1 MNMKKEQENDLELEF
16 NFDLNKIKDII
27 KNNSF
32 FISFCFFLFII
43 VFSVSFDNN
52 LIKYACEVM
61 P

>member
-1 MNMKKEQENDLELEF
+1 MKKEQEND
-16 NFDLNKIKDII
+16 FDIDLKPLLLFIKE
-27 KNNSF
+27 NSF
-32 FISFCFFLFII
+32 FISFCVFLFII

>member
-1 MNMKKEQENDLELEF
+1 MNMKKEQEISIDLKPLLLF
-16 NFDLNKIKDII
+16 IKE
-27 KNNSF
+27 NSF
-32 FISFCFFLFII
+32 FISFCIFLFII